1 MQPLV
6 NSMIQLGDQ
15 LNRDDMYNVDSVI
28 HLPACPASEMHKF
41 PKTCTNLVLHLSI
54 WTQTIITILIRAY
67 VLASNKMQRYRSA

>member
-15 LNRDDMYNVDSVI
+15 LNRDDIYNVDSVI

-41 PKTCTNLVLHLSI
+41 PKTRTNLVLH
-54 WTQTIITILIRAY
+54 
-67 VLASNKMQRYRSA
+67 